1 MEPFMAENAKISGK
15 NTLALMS
22 MGTLKASHV
31 VKATEAS
38 AALRVWKFVKPGR
51 SQVTGTLEEGGMP
64 EADNLITSVEF
75 EKLKNPLDVPPGEDL
90 HTTA

>member
-51 SQVTGTLEEGGMP
+51 SQVTGTAEGGMP
-64 EADNLITSVEF
+64 DPDNLITSVEF

>member
-1 MEPFMAENAKISGK
+1 MELLMAENAKISGK

-64 EADNLITSVEF
+64 EPDNLITSVEF